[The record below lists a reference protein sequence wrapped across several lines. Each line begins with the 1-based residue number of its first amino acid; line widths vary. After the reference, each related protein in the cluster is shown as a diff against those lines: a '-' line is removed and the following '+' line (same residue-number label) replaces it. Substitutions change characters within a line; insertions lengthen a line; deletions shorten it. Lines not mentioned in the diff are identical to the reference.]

1 MSEMREYIVI
11 KLKEMGF
18 DEAKI
23 ERACNST
30 TCESLDQ
37 VMEWIITESERE
49 FNPPVDNS
57 SSPATATAVSPP
69 STDAVGAD
77 GSSPAKDSN
86 LPSENVAANLSKGLN
101 DGVATEEKKVKT
113 AEEIEAEKKKLEDKI
128 KQRRLIREEEER
140 KQAIEKEKKR
150 RETGS
155 EISKFREQYETQEKI
170 RIAQEIRK
178 EKLEREAHKNP
189 FLQIKKDREAMKRE
203 NQTNTSSIPSTSG
216 STPSKVTNTGTSGAN
231 ASECKLA
238 IRLPD
243 GSSLIQKFTP
253 NEQLA
258 AVRLFIQLNR
268 KDLFGPDSAT
278 RPFKL
283 HMPPNKAF
291 TEEDMERTLLDL
303 GLCPSARLFL
313 TDIRR
318 P

>member
-1 MSEMREYIVI
+1 
-11 KLKEMGF
+11 
-18 DEAKI
+18 
-23 ERACNST
+23 
-30 TCESLDQ
+30 
-37 VMEWIITESERE
+37 
-49 FNPPVDNS
+49 
-57 SSPATATAVSPP
+57 
-69 STDAVGAD
+69 
-77 GSSPAKDSN
+77 
-86 LPSENVAANLSKGLN
+86 
-101 DGVATEEKKVKT
+101 
-113 AEEIEAEKKKLEDKI
+113 
-128 KQRRLIREEEER
+128 
-140 KQAIEKEKKR
+140 
-150 RETGS
+150 
-155 EISKFREQYETQEKI
+155 
-170 RIAQEIRK
+170 
-178 EKLEREAHKNP
+178 
-189 FLQIKKDREAMKRE
+189 MKRE

>member
-57 SSPATATAVSPP
+57 SSPAAATAVSPP
-69 STDAVGAD
+69 STAAVGAD

-86 LPSENVAANLSKGLN
+86 SPSENVAANLSKGLN

-178 EKLEREAHKNP
+178 EKLEREAHK
-189 FLQIKKDREAMKRE
+189 K
-203 NQTNTSSIPSTSG
+203 S
-216 STPSKVTNTGTSGAN
+216 V
-231 ASECKLA
+231 
-238 IRLPD
+238 
-243 GSSLIQKFTP
+243 
-253 NEQLA
+253 
-258 AVRLFIQLNR
+258 
-268 KDLFGPDSAT
+268 
-278 RPFKL
+278 
-283 HMPPNKAF
+283 
-291 TEEDMERTLLDL
+291 L
-303 GLCPSARLFL
+303 GKN
-313 TDIRR
+313 
-318 P
+318 